1 MSFVCTRM
9 YPYVTRMYSYVIR
22 MYSYVPVCYSYVTR
36 MLLVCHS
43 YVLVC
48 IRMLLV
54 ELVSCLVTIGATHL
68 RDCLRKEVG
77 RSPNQCSRNDCGESL
92 FILNHL
98 CSIKT
103 NCFSLW
109 KKNNKKTKRS
119 LHIKGEGQLKADCT
133 SYCSIVCDWTSNRF
147 LLRDGPLE
155 KWWGDGGFSACTIIF
170 FRPLLVQ
177 EIFLQVKPLCKIF
190 FFRQLLCLSFTN

>member
-1 MSFVCTRM
+1 MYLYVTCMLIIRYSYVIRMYSYVSVCYSYVTHMSFVCTRM

-77 RSPNQCSRNDCGESL
+77 RSPNQCSRNDFGESF

-98 CSIKT
+98 CSFKT
-103 NCFSLW
+103 NCFSL
-109 KKNNKKTKRS
+109 
-119 LHIKGEGQLKADCT
+119 
-133 SYCSIVCDWTSNRF
+133 
-147 LLRDGPLE
+147 
-155 KWWGDGGFSACTIIF
+155 
-170 FRPLLVQ
+170 
-177 EIFLQVKPLCKIF
+177 
-190 FFRQLLCLSFTN
+190 